1 MPEQMERPKTFD
13 SIRNIL
19 TSLEFN
25 DKGAAKES
33 ALVAQVINLLH
44 STTSEPIPTESSAT
58 SPDYYSKYEVKPID
72 FIVDNNIPFAEGN
85 IVKYVV
91 RWRQKNGVEDLKKAR
106 VYLDKLIQQDDQ
118 QSKKKGNMHEHVAI

>member
-1 MPEQMERPKTFD
+1 MPEQIERPKTFD

-25 DKGAAKES
+25 NKGAAKES
-33 ALVAQVINLLH
+33 ALVSQVINLLQTITV
-44 STTSEPIPTESSAT
+44 SPAPTENSAT
-58 SPDYYSKYEVKPID
+58 SPGYYSKYEVKPID

-106 VYLDKLIQQDDQ
+106 VYLDKLIELDDQ